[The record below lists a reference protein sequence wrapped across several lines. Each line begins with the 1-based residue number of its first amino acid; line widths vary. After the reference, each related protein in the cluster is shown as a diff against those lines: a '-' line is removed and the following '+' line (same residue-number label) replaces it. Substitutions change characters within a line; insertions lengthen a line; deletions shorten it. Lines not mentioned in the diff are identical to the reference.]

1 MQESRTVET
10 ACIACSGTDR
20 GAVHAVVN
28 PVVLR
33 MVEKVEGLPAK
44 IERARFAEGESLEET
59 EIEVDSAGIGQC
71 IAANVTKGQPYGNLV
86 SCWVIEQR
94 SSHAGDFRR

>member
-28 PVVLR
+28 AVVLR
-33 MVEKVEGLPAK
+33 MVEKVEVLPAK
-44 IERARFAEGESLEET
+44 IERARFAEGESLEEA
-59 EIEVDSAGIGQC
+59 EIEVNSAGIGQC
-71 IAANVTKGQPYGNLV
+71 IAAYVAKGQPNRNLV
-86 SCWVIEQR
+86 GCRVIKQR
-94 SSHAGDFRR
+94 ASHAGNFRR